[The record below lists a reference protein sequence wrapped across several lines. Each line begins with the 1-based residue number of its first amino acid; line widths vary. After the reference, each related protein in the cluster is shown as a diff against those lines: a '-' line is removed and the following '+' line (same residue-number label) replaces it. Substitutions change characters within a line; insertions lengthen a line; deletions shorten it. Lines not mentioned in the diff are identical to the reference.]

1 MDCEFSQEIYA
12 DIPGFPNYQA
22 TSWGRIYSKKTG
34 MFLTPETNSN
44 GYLRVELYNNG
55 KRVHG
60 RVHRLVAK
68 TFIQN
73 PYNLP
78 EVNHID
84 GNKKNNSYTN
94 LEWTT
99 SEDNV
104 KKYFATIKKKQE
116 KKERIIYGMDER

>member
-12 DIPGFPNYQA
+12 DIPGFSNYQA
-22 TSWGRIYSKKTG
+22 TSWGRIYSKKRG
-34 MFLTPETNSN
+34 RFLTPKPNSK
-44 GYLRVELYNNG
+44 GYLRVELYDNG

-104 KKYFATIKKKQE
+104 KKYFATIMKKQE
-116 KKERIIYGMDER
+116 KKERIIYGMDKR

>member
-1 MDCEFSQEIYA
+1 MDCEFSQEIYV

-34 MFLTPETNSN
+34 RFLTPKPNSN
-44 GYLRVELYNNG
+44 GYLRVELYDNG

-84 GNKKNNSYTN
+84 GNKKNSSYTN

-99 SEDNV
+99 SEDNI
-104 KKYFATIKKKQE
+104 KKYFATIKKKLE
-116 KKERIIYGMDER
+116 KRR